1 MAFITRYLARL
12 SLLLLLAGG
21 PLAAWAAE
29 AIVPRQAALELN
41 DGALTLKSRYAIELN
56 PTLLDALDQGVALT
70 FRLEFEL
77 TKPRMYAYWR
87 QLSDWFDPTASQ
99 SWRLSWHPLTRQYRV
114 STGTLFQSYNRL
126 EDALALIGASRS
138 WRVLSR
144 DAVGRSHASDFA
156 GRLRLYLDTTQLPRP
171 FQLNILKSSEWTLDS
186 GWQVVTAEGGA

>member
-21 PLAAWAAE
+21 PLAALAAE

-114 STGTLFQSYNRL
+114 STGTLFQSYTRL

-138 WRVLSR
+138 WRVLGRDQVGHSR
-144 DAVGRSHASDFA
+144 AGDFA

-171 FQLNILKSSEWTLDS
+171 FQLNILKSSDWTLDS
-186 GWQVVTAEGGA
+186 GWQAVAAEGGS